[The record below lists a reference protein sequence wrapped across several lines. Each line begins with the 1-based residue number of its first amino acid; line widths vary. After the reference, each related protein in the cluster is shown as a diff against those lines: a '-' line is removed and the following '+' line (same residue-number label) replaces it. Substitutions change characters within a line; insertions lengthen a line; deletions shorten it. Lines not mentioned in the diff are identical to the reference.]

1 MTDQHLQIPISG
13 MTCANCVNT
22 VERVLQKKTA
32 GVTSATV
39 NLASEQ
45 ADIAFDSSRTNLATI
60 KDILEKAGYGLPTNT
75 ISLPVTGM
83 TCANCAATIE
93 RVLTKKLSGVI
104 TASVQLAAET
114 VQIEYIPSLTTPE
127 HMIRAIESAGYGVPE
142 KSHDQRSVDDIRE
155 KEYQG
160 QKNKFVTGLVFSLP
174 LFLFSMARDFQML
187 GSWAYGEWSLWLM
200 FLLAAPVQFYVGLD
214 YYIHG
219 YKAIRNGTANM
230 DVLVAMGSSI
240 AFFYSLVVTIAI
252 SIGISTVGAH
262 VYFETAAVIIT
273 LIKLGKVLEM
283 RAKTRTAGAIHKL
296 MGLQPKTARLI
307 TEKGDEDIPLEY
319 VQVDHLLLV
328 RPGEKIPVDGTV
340 TEGSSHVDESMLTG
354 ESMPVLKQKADS
366 VTGGTLNTLGALT
379 IRATRVG
386 KDTILSQIIHL
397 VQQTLA
403 SKPPIQRLAD
413 QVAGFFVPLV
423 LLIAVITF
431 GFWWVSS
438 GEFMDA
444 ALRLVAVL
452 VIACPCALGLAT
464 PTAIIAGSGRGAEYG
479 ILFRNSTALEQ
490 AHLIKT
496 IVFDK
501 TGTVTYGKPVVT
513 EIHVANE
520 SAVVS
525 NEDDLLRIAASAER
539 KSEHPLAQA
548 IIKKAQEKEIIL
560 AEAESFEVFP
570 GKGIRCTVDGY
581 SVMAGNESFLQEYG
595 VNILNTEQQG
605 NNHILIAINKTF
617 AGYISVSDQIR
628 DGVKSALADLL
639 QQNIETIMLTGD
651 RRDIAEEIAE
661 HLGIK
666 TVIPEVLPDQK
677 ASEIKSIQKRKTG
690 AVAMVGDGIN
700 DAPALAQADI
710 GIAMGSGTDV
720 AMETAD
726 ITLMRD
732 NLGAASQALRLSRK
746 TMQIIK
752 QNLFWAF
759 FYNIIL
765 IPIAAGILYPF
776 EFLPDFLRSL
786 HPVLA
791 ALAMA
796 FSSVSVVSNS
806 LRLKKTVL

>member
-1 MTDQHLQIPISG
+1 
-13 MTCANCVNT
+13 
-22 VERVLQKKTA
+22 LQKKTA